1 MCFNGVMQRAT
12 WINGSDTIEVGAI
25 LDTDGDYDVW
35 PLGSL
40 GDRDNWTVFASELAS
55 GQVQLVPA

>member
-1 MCFNGVMQRAT
+1 MWFNGLMQAT
-12 WINGSDTIEVGAI
+12 WINGSDSINVMAIE
-25 LDTDGDYDVW
+25 DEDGDFDVW

-55 GQVQLVPA
+55 GRVQLVF